1 MKRYEDMLMEIL
13 FFPAEDIVCASSDL
27 EPNPDLDNAGGM
39 PEFPNIPF
47 LPGM

>member
-13 FFPAEDIVCASSDL
+13 FFPAEDIICTSISIDEDNDNASDM
-27 EPNPDLDNAGGM
+27 PDL
-39 PEFPNIPF
+39 PF